1 MIRTIRGHVLILQH
15 PSLSALMKVAA
26 EELFFPFSVSDEGN
40 CYQLSHP
47 LSTEERL
54 EYRWL
59 YDLEAAKLAA
69 KEAPKQDEDGPPDDD
84 GPRYA

>member
-15 PSLSALMKVAA
+15 PRLSDLLLVAQNEFLM
-26 EELFFPFSVSDEGN
+26 PFSVSEEGDMF
-40 CYQLSHP
+40 QLSHP
-47 LSTEERL
+47 LRVEERM

-59 YDLEAAKLAA
+59 YEIEAAKLAD